1 MRKTTRASIILIVVA
16 VLLIVEA
23 YAVPSGERGSYRV
36 VTASPQNILEALF
49 LFRGQTVEGNISASA
64 PVNFYIMDEANYVA
78 FSKGN
83 SWQPLATLFNASYG
97 SFSFVAPETSYYR
110 TIAVVGQSQKS
121 AGLDTEIK
129 YYGANLDYYQS
140 GLVFVTIGV
149 VLIGMDA
156 LLRLKSRS
164 SKKPLAE

>member
-1 MRKTTRASIILIVVA
+1 MRKNARASIVLIAVG

-23 YAVPSGERGSYRV
+23 YVVPSGGRGSYRV
-36 VTASPQNILEALF
+36 VTASPQDILEALF

-64 PVNFYIMDEANYVA
+64 PVNFYVMDEANYVA
-78 FSKGN
+78 FAKGN
-83 SWQPLATLFNASYG
+83 SWQPLAILLNASNG
-97 SFSFVAPETSYYR
+97 TFSFVAPETSYYR
-110 TIAVVGQSQKS
+110 TIAVVGQSQKN

-140 GLVFVTIGV
+140 GLVLVTIGA

-156 LLRLKSRS
+156 LLRLRSRN
-164 SKKPLAE
+164 SKKPPAE